1 MTTQQYRNGNERGA
15 VSLFIVIFTAL
26 LMSIVTISFVQL
38 MVKDQQQATTSDLSQ
53 SAYDSAQAGVEDAKR
68 LLLLDQ
74 ACRNGTAAPGVNCT
88 AINTALTPAPGQ
100 LQTDCDTLAR
110 SGIVAETNNETIIQQ
125 DVGDSA
131 LDQAY
136 TCVKIAKNTAD
147 YLGQLETNESIIVP
161 LSSASEF
168 SSVEL
173 SWFSDKDISSQT
185 NSPVVGFPSAGAEV
199 DLPRVGTRW
208 QFNYPALMR
217 AQVIQ
222 LGASFALSDF
232 DDASGGGSNANTLFL
247 YPSAVGATQKSFAV
261 DARRNPLNAPQPI
274 RCRASLAGGGYACTV
289 TLQLVPPADGNTV
302 NRNAYLRLSALYNQA
317 HFSLKLKDSTGGE
330 VRFANVQPEV
340 DATGRANNL
349 FRRVVSRIELRGEF
363 TYPDAEIDVTGD
375 LCKNFT
381 VTTEPGDYSNSSTCT
396 P

>member
-1 MTTQQYRNGNERGA
+1 MIVQQRNKGNERGA

-26 LMSIVTISFVQL
+26 LMSVVTISFVQL
-38 MVKDQQQATTSDLSQ
+38 MIKDQEQATTSDLSQ
-53 SAYDSAQAGVEDAKR
+53 SAYDSAQAGVEDSKR

-74 ACRNGTAAPGVNCT
+74 ACRNGTAASGVNCS
-88 AINTALTPAPGQ
+88 AIAAALTPAPGQ
-100 LQTDCDTLAR
+100 TQTDCDTLAR
-110 SGIVAETNNETIIQQ
+110 SGIVTETNNETIIQQ
-125 DVGDSA
+125 DVGDSN

-136 TCVKIAKNTAD
+136 TCVKVAKNTRD

-161 LSSASEF
+161 LRGSAPF

-173 SWFSDKDISSQT
+173 SWFSEKDISSQT
-185 NSPVVGFPSAGAEV
+185 NSPVVGFPSTGSDV
-199 DLPRVGTRW
+199 KLPRVGIRW

-222 LGASFALSDF
+222 MGNSFTLSDF
-232 DDASGGGSNANTLFL
+232 DDPNSRTLFL
-247 YPSAVGATQKSFAV
+247 YPSRVGATQKDFAL
-261 DARRNPLNAPQPI
+261 DARRNPLSAPQPI
-274 RCRASLAGGGYACTV
+274 RCRDSLAGGGYACTV
-289 TLQLVPPADGNTV
+289 TLQIPAPADGNTA

-317 HFSLKLKDSTGGE
+317 HFSLKLKDNIGGD
-330 VRFANVQPEV
+330 VSFADVQPEV
-340 DATGRANNL
+340 DSTGRANNL

-363 TYPDAEIDVTGD
+363 NYPDVEIDVTGD

-381 VTTEPGDYSNSSTCT
+381 VTTDPGDYNNTSTCT